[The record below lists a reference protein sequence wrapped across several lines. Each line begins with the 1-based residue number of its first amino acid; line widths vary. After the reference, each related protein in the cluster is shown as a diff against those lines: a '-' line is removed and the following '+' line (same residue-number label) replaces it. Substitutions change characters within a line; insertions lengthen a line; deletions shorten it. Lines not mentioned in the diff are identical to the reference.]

1 MYKLIIFDIDGTL
14 LDTESAV
21 LKGLQKCLKEHHDIK
36 VNLEELEFAIGM
48 PGDEVFSNFGIS
60 DNGFSYSK
68 WVKYIDDYKDEI
80 KLFDEIKCTLEYL
93 RKNNVI
99 LAIATSKTRFEYDT
113 TVKHF
118 NINHYFDYV
127 VCIDEVEHP
136 KPNADSL
143 LKILQQSKISAEE
156 ALFVGDTYFD
166 IECARN
172 AQMDF
177 GLALWGAHEK
187 CKAMCNIHFSTPKEL
202 CKTNILDSINV

>member
-21 LKGLQKCLKEHHDIK
+21 LKGLQKCLKKHHNIE
-36 VNLEELEFAIGM
+36 VNLEDLEFAIGM
-48 PGDEVFSNFGIS
+48 PGDEVFSNFGIN

-68 WVKYIDDYKDEI
+68 WIKYIDDYKDEI
-80 KLFDEIKCTLEYL
+80 KLFDEIENTLEFL
-93 RKNNVI
+93 RKNNII
-99 LAIATSKTRFEYDT
+99 LAIATSKTRLEYDT

-118 NINHYFDYV
+118 NVNHYFNYV

-136 KPNADSL
+136 KPNADPL
-143 LKILQQSKISAEE
+143 LKILQQSKVSVAD

-172 AQMDF
+172 AQMGF

-187 CKAMCNIHFSTPKEL
+187 GKCMCNIHFSTPKEL
-202 CKTNILDSINV
+202 CKLN

>member
-21 LKGLQKCLKEHHDIK
+21 LKGLQKCLKEHHNIE
-36 VNLEELEFAIGM
+36 VNLEDLEFAIGM

-60 DNGFSYSK
+60 DNRFSYSK

-80 KLFDEIKCTLEYL
+80 KLFDEIENTLEYL

-136 KPNADSL
+136 KPNADPL
-143 LKILQQSKISAEE
+143 LKILQQSKVSVEE

-166 IECARN
+166 IECAKN

-177 GLALWGAHEK
+177 GLALWGAHKK
-187 CKAMCNIHFSTPKEL
+187 CKSMCNIHFSTPEEL
-202 CKTNILDSINV
+202 CKTKLIETINV

>member
-48 PGDEVFSNFGIS
+48 PGDEVFSNFGIR

-68 WVKYIDDYKDEI
+68 WVKYIDDYKEDI
-80 KLFDEIKCTLEYL
+80 KLFDEIKDTLEYL

-127 VCIDEVEHP
+127 VCIDEVEYP
-136 KPNADSL
+136 KPSADPL
-143 LKILQQSKISAEE
+143 LKIIQQSKISAKD
-156 ALFVGDTYFD
+156 ALFIGDTYYD

-187 CKAMCNIHFSTPKEL
+187 CKSMCGIHFSTPKEL

>member
-48 PGDEVFSNFGIS
+48 PGDEVFSNFGIR

-68 WVKYIDDYKDEI
+68 WVKYIDDYKEDI
-80 KLFDEIKCTLEYL
+80 KLFDEIKDTLEYL

-136 KPNADSL
+136 KPSADPL
-143 LKILQQSKISAEE
+143 LKIIQQSKISAKD
-156 ALFVGDTYFD
+156 ALFIGDTYYD

-187 CKAMCNIHFSTPKEL
+187 CKSMCGIHFSTPKEL